1 MQNRPEGLN
10 VQNDSGY
17 FRTVMRRTT
26 TAAKVL
32 LVGLVVMLVSAGT
45 IFAASQGGSQGN
57 KIKGVTIQVNPSSR
71 TIDRGDPVNYSVSL
85 TSTNGFSG
93 SVTPSVSGLPASTSA
108 AFAPTSVT
116 LASGKTATVTLTV
129 ATSASTPDGKADL
142 TIATAAGASQAAAV
156 VVQLYVQSS
165 KKTFSISGN
174 LGAQLTPGA
183 RVPLNLAFA
192 NPNNKSLALNSL
204 SVSITGVTRIQ
215 SAVTAALPC
224 TKDDYVV
231 TNYSGPFPL
240 AVPEGSSSLQSL
252 GIPPALWPKIAML
265 DTTSNQDG
273 CKGATLQLAY
283 SGAGEG
289 N

>member
-1 MQNRPEGLN
+1 MQNET
-10 VQNDSGY
+10 GY
-17 FRTVMRRTT
+17 FRTIMRRTT

-32 LVGLVVMLVSAGT
+32 LVGIVVMLVSAGT

-57 KIKGVTIQVNPSSR
+57 KTKGVTIQVNPSSR
-71 TIDRGDPVNYSVSL
+71 TVDRGDPVTYAVSL

-93 SVTPSVSGLPASTSA
+93 SVTPTVSGLPASTTA
-108 AFAPTSVT
+108 AFAPASVT

-129 ATSASTPDGKADL
+129 ATSATTPDGKADL
-142 TIATAAGASQAAAV
+142 TIGTAAGASQADAV
-156 VVQLYVQSS
+156 VVQLYIQSS

-174 LGAQLTPGA
+174 LGTQLTPGA
-183 RVPLNLAFA
+183 TVPLNLSFA
-192 NPNNKSLALNSL
+192 NPNNKSLALTSL
-204 SVSITGVTRIQ
+204 SVSITGVTRTQ

-231 TNYSGPFPL
+231 TNYSGTYPL
-240 AVPEGSSSLQSL
+240 TVPVGSSSLQSL
-252 GIPPALWPKIAML
+252 GIQPALWPKIAML
-265 DTTSNQDG
+265 DTALNQDG
-273 CKGATLQLAY
+273 CKGATLLLAY

>member
-1 MQNRPEGLN
+1 M
-10 VQNDSGY
+10 QNDSGY

-57 KIKGVTIQVNPSSR
+57 KTGVTIQVNPSSR

-108 AFAPTSVT
+108 AFAPSSVSLT
-116 LASGKTATVTLTV
+116 SGKTATVTLTV

-215 SAVTAALPC
+215 SAVAAALPC

-273 CKGATLQLAY
+273 CKGATLQLSY